1 MPLPPR
7 RPDPALLA
15 DMAMFAGLEAAALD
29 RVMDAAQA
37 RPLTKGEVVFRQGDP
52 ATTCHA
58 LLGGRIKIVATN
70 AEGQQV
76 VVQFVGPGE
85 MFGTLAMFLH
95 GYPGDAVVV
104 ADGVQLLWSATD
116 MRQMML
122 DHPVIAL
129 NTLGML
135 GARLEDLQNRMRQ
148 LSTERVERR
157 VAQALVRL
165 ADQAGRADGTG
176 IAIDFPLSR
185 QDLAEMTGTTL
196 HTVSR
201 ILSGWEEAGIIG
213 GGRQKVVVLNLD
225 QLVRVAWDTPPAGRR
240 PPQA

>member
-1 MPLPPR
+1 MSTSPH
-7 RPDPALLA
+7 RPDPAVLA
-15 DMAMFAGLEAAALD
+15 GMAMFAGLDATARD
-29 RVMDAAQA
+29 RVMASA
-37 RPLTKGEVVFRQGDP
+37 RAGALAKGDVVFRQGET
-52 ATTCHA
+52 AATCHA
-58 LLGGRIKIVATN
+58 LVGGRIKIVATN

-85 MFGTLAMFLH
+85 MFGTLAMFLN

-104 ADGVQLLWSATD
+104 ADGVQLVWSAAD
-116 MRQMML
+116 MRRLMT
-122 DHPVIAL
+122 DHPLIAL

-135 GARLEDLQNRMRQ
+135 GARLEDLQNRVRQ

-157 VAQALVRL
+157 VAHALVRL
-165 ADQAGRADGTG
+165 TDQAGRADGTA

-185 QDLAEMTGTTL
+185 QDLADMTGTTL

-201 ILSGWEEAGIIG
+201 ILSAWELAGIIG

-225 QLVRVAWDTPPAGRR
+225 ELVRIAWDVPPTGRS
-240 PPQA
+240 QA